1 VLFSWTILKKIVS
14 GAYLRERLTAILFFT
29 NLVLA
34 VANYSV
40 WQRLIIGNSII
51 LLSPFKLKLIS
62 LEMLFLCFNLLALLP
77 LYRKETALRQV
88 LLIGTI
94 YLQLIV
100 STTLIFTILEARVI

>member
-1 VLFSWTILKKIVS
+1 MLKKIVG
-14 GAYLRERLTAILFFT
+14 GAYLRERLTAVLFFT
-29 NLVLA
+29 NLALA
-34 VANYSV
+34 VTNYSV

-88 LLIGTI
+88 LLIGTV
-94 YLQLIV
+94 YLQIIV